1 MEYKINTEFVC
12 AHGATI
18 SQGVSFFNFLMF
30 AEYKHTRL
38 AKGHFDVVVD
48 VYCDTRK
55 EALAIHR
62 LSKRFLGKQWN
73 HEFKNYLDCAHP
85 FICVTYTYQFA

>member
-12 AHGATI
+12 THGATI
-18 SQGVSFFNFLMF
+18 SRGVSFFNFLTF
-30 AEYKHTRL
+30 ADYGHARMT
-38 AKGHFDVVVD
+38 KGHFEVVLD

-62 LSKRFLGKQWN
+62 LSKHFLNKQWK
-73 HEFKNYLDCAHP
+73 HEFRNFLDSANP
-85 FICVTYTYQFA
+85 FICVEYTYQFA